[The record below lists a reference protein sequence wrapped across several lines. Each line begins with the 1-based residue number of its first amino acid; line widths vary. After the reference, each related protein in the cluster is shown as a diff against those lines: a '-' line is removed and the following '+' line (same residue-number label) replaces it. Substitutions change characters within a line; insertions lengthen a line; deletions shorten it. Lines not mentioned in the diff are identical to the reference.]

1 MGAILGAVSPATS
14 TVTPLTPYQRRL
26 LLFLG
31 GATFFDGFDLFA
43 LSQLL
48 PALRREFALSP
59 QGEGLLVAI
68 INIGT
73 LLSYFIVRQADR
85 AGRRAML
92 LLSLTGYPLASLA
105 TALAPT
111 LELVAFG
118 QLVARVF
125 LVAGWALAMI
135 YAAEEFP
142 AERRGLAIGLVQAS
156 SSLGSVA
163 CAGMVPLLYRLPLG
177 WRGVFLFG
185 VLPIILLAFAGRLR
199 ETERFGAEA
208 AKRSR
213 APQSRGRR
221 FGLIWTTRYRRLL
234 LEVALIWALTYVC
247 TQTAITFW
255 KEFAV
260 SERGL
265 SEEAVGRTLALAA
278 VLAVPLV
285 FGVGKVLD
293 RLGRRPGAALAFGS
307 MIVGVLAAYG
317 LHDRWALL
325 GGLALGIFG
334 INSVL
339 PVLNTYTTEL
349 FPTELRSDAFA
360 WANNLLGRTTYVV
373 APWLVGM
380 AAGSMGWS
388 RAVSLTT
395 LCALLALILILWLL
409 PETSGQE
416 LEHTAEMA
424 WTAQAPPVPPAIP
437 VTPERPMGGEG
448 ESP

>member
-1 MGAILGAVSPATS
+1 MRVIGGRGRYPGAVPPVRS

-48 PALRREFALSP
+48 PALRHEFALSP
-59 QGEGLLVAI
+59 EREGQLVAV

-73 LLSYFIVRQADR
+73 LLSYFLVRQADR

-111 LELVAFG
+111 LGLVALG
-118 QLVARVF
+118 QLVARIF

-163 CAGMVPLLYRLPLG
+163 CAGLVPLLYRLPFG

-185 VLPIILLAFAGRLR
+185 VLPIVLLAFAGRLR
-199 ETERFGAEA
+199 ETERFAAEA

-213 APQSRGRR
+213 SPRPGGGVLGRTWGTPYGRR
-221 FGLIWTTRYRRLL
+221 L

-247 TQTAITFW
+247 TQTSITFW

-265 SEEAVGRTLALAA
+265 SEEVVGRTIALAA
-278 VLAVPLV
+278 VLAMPLV
-285 FGVGKVLD
+285 FGVGKILD

-307 MIVGVLAAYG
+307 MIVGVVAAYG

-360 WANNLLGRTTYVV
+360 WANNLLGRTTYVL

-395 LCALLALILILWLL
+395 LCALLALILVWWRL

-416 LEHTAEMA
+416 LEHTAEIRR
-424 WTAQAPPVPPAIP
+424 IP
-437 VTPERPMGGEG
+437 L
-448 ESP
+448 

>member
-1 MGAILGAVSPATS
+1 MGAILGALPPSPS
-14 TVTPLTPYQRRL
+14 TLTPLTPYQRRL

-31 GATFFDGFDLFA
+31 GTTFFDGFDLFA

-48 PALRREFALSP
+48 PALRHQFALSP
-59 QGEGLLVAI
+59 QGEGLLVAV
-68 INIGT
+68 INVGT
-73 LLSYFIVRQADR
+73 LLSYFIVRHADR

-111 LELVAFG
+111 LGLVALG
-118 QLVARVF
+118 QLVARIF
-125 LVAGWALAMI
+125 LIAGWALAMI

-163 CAGMVPLLYRLPLG
+163 CAGLVPLLYRLPLG

-185 VLPIILLAFAGRLR
+185 VLPIVLLAFAGRLR
-199 ETERFGAEA
+199 ETERFSAEA

-213 APQSRGRR
+213 APQPLGRIFR
-221 FGLIWTTRYRRLL
+221 TPYRRRLL
-234 LEVALIWALTYVC
+234 ELALIWALTYVC

-255 KEFAV
+255 KEFAL

-265 SEEAVGRTLALAA
+265 TEAVVGRTIALAA
-278 VLAVPLV
+278 VLAMPLV
-285 FGVGKVLD
+285 FGVGKILD

-307 MIVGVLAAYG
+307 TILGVLAAYG

-334 INSVL
+334 INSAL

-360 WANNLLGRTTYVV
+360 WANNLLGRTTFVL
-373 APWLVGM
+373 APWLVGI

-395 LCALLALILILWLL
+395 LCALLALILIWWRL

-416 LEHTAEMA
+416 LEHTAEMTR
-424 WTAQAPPVPPAIP
+424 TAQATPATAATSDRPV
-437 VTPERPMGGEG
+437 RGEG